1 MKNVKYIFVI
11 NPKAG
16 NGKSIETFQN
26 ILSFA
31 RNENKDEVDNFIWF
45 YTDKNGEV
53 KDAISHYSKQYP
65 DATIYTVG
73 GDGTLNEVI
82 NSVDSTAKI
91 GIIPAGSGNDFY
103 RVSKNIN
110 GDKKIN
116 LGVVNGH
123 KFINIAS
130 LGFDARVANKANN
143 LKNKNKKILV
153 YPRAILNTLKD
164 NKPIEYNLNGVEN
177 KSTVFVV
184 GNGKYYGNGV
194 PINPIYDLSSNYLN
208 IISAPAFNRRQI
220 MKFLLKVLKEKHIDD
235 PMICHYFI
243 KELDII
249 SNEELLCNVDGEI
262 ITSKEFNFKII
273 EDGVT
278 ITNNHPQYVK
288 KAINLIK

>member
-208 IISAPAFNRRQI
+208 IIIAPAFNRRQI